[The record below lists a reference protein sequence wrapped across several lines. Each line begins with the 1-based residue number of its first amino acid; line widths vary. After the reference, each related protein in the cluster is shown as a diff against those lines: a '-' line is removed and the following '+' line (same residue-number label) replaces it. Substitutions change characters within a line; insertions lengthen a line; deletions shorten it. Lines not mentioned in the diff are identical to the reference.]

1 MLVSMIGFYAAYAV
15 LALVMLF
22 ALWLH
27 DKATPL
33 LAGIVTLFLTVAIAI
48 PSLALWWLRH
58 RGSQPLLRSTAFIA
72 LMSASIAMTLVPIPL
87 GLGSFEASCAGMLA
101 LLGVRIEPAVTAT
114 LLLRGMTLW
123 LPLALGLILVR
134 SGSRRSS

>member
-1 MLVSMIGFYAAYAV
+1 MIGFYAAYAV

-48 PSLALWWLRH
+48 PSLALWLRH

-101 LLGVRIEPAVTAT
+101 VLGVRIEPAVTAT